1 MDNFRSKKK
10 VKVLL
15 IEDNPDHVLL
25 IKEKCNAI
33 TRGTIDL
40 CEANC
45 IKKGLAIIADKQ
57 IEIVL
62 LDLCLPDSKGIETVM
77 HFKDYLEKIPFI
89 ILTSLDDE
97 IIELDTIKEGIQDYL
112 VKGEFDHKLLW
123 RSINYAIERHKLLK
137 ILREHAIYD
146 QLTGLYNRRGFFNFL
161 DQQVKLSNR
170 NKNEFFL
177 VFADLDGLK
186 LVNDTM
192 GHTVGDD
199 ALVCA
204 SNILKEVFRES
215 DTIARIGGDEFA
227 IIITGSKEIG
237 NIKSIGNRLEDAVNN
252 LNEEAENPFKLS
264 ISIGISKYDP
274 IHPITEDKLIAKAD
288 KKMYYMKKQRKKRK

>member
-1 MDNFRSKKK
+1 MDKCINHKK

-33 TRGTIDL
+33 SKGIIDI
-40 CEANC
+40 CEADN
-45 IKKGLAIIADKQ
+45 IKEGLNIISNKQ
-57 IEIVL
+57 IELVL
-62 LDLCLPDSKGIETVM
+62 LDLSLPGSEGIDTVL

-97 IIELDTIKEGIQDYL
+97 IIELETIKEGIQDYL

-192 GHTVGDD
+192 GHTIGDD

-227 IIITGSKEIG
+227 IIITGSKEVD
-237 NIKSIGNRLEDAVNN
+237 NINSIEKRLENAVDNFN
-252 LNEEAENPFKLS
+252 KECDNPFTIS
-264 ISIGISKYDP
+264 ISIGVSTYNP
-274 IHPITEDKLIAKAD
+274 INPITEDKLIAMAD
-288 KKMYYMKKQRKKRK
+288 KEMYYMKQKRKKGK